1 MTDLDKLKMMT
12 AWDTEP
18 TLTATELDDLL
29 AAAARSDDAGLSPD
43 DVGWE
48 PTYDLNAAAADGWLI
63 KAGKASATVEVDPP
77 GSGIYTSQVFEN
89 CRMMARS
96 YAAKRCSSVRLHAAG
111 AL

>member
-29 AAAARSDDAGLSPD
+29 TAAARYDDAGLSPD

-48 PTYDLNAAAADGWLI
+48 PTYDLNAAAAQGWLI
-63 KAGKASATVEVDPP
+63 KAGKASATLEVDPP

-89 CRMMARS
+89 CRRMARI
-96 YAAKRCSSVRLHAAG
+96 YEAKRTSSVRLPIAG
-111 AL
+111 II